1 MLEPAILMEARLSTA
16 AASPPTTGRDALDE
30 VLDDSF
36 PASDPPSFTP
46 ITHVGQPPPPEI
58 EDFPD
63 DDGDGWSPFLV
74 RLVAG
79 VAALALLGFAVYT
92 LTSRQKRKSR
102 SRRLSLPDVDL
113 GDVRETVERTGRA
126 ARRRARNVLAA

>member
-1 MLEPAILMEARLSTA
+1 MSTA
-16 AASPPTTGRDALDE
+16 AASPSTTDRDAIDD
-30 VLDDSF
+30 VIDDSF
-36 PASDPPSFTP
+36 PASDPPSYTP

-79 VAALALLGFAVYT
+79 VAALAIIGFAIYT
-92 LTSRQKRKSR
+92 MTSRRKKKSR
-102 SRRLSLPDVDL
+102 SRLSLPDVDL
-113 GDVRETVERTGRA
+113 GEVRETVERTGRA
-126 ARRRARNVLAA
+126 ASRRARKALAAQAG